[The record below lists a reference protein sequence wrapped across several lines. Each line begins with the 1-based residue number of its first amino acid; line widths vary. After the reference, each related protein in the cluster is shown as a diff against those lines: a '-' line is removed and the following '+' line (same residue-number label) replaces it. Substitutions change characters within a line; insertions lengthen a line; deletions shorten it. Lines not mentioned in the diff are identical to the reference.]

1 MAEPEIVMEH
11 LKKYFEITKG
21 VIKTKKSYVKAV
33 DDITLTINKG
43 EIVGL
48 VGESGSGKTTLA
60 RVILNLTSATG
71 GKVLFNNIDVAHANK
86 QEKKQLHTEVSVVF
100 QDPASNLNPRQT
112 VESSIM
118 RPLVIHGMSKEEAK
132 QKAIDTLQMV
142 KMDERYLYSYPHQL
156 SGGQLQRIAV
166 ARALAM
172 NPKVMILDEPT
183 SALDVS
189 VQAQILNL
197 LLDLQDKLGLTYL
210 VITHDLN
217 VIRYISDKIAVMYLG
232 KLVEYG
238 QTEEVINNSKHPY
251 TKGLMAASPILDPHL
266 RDRKQ
271 YIMAGE
277 PGSMINL
284 PTGCHFNPRCPY
296 ATDRCRTEAPHSY
309 MLPNGHIVA
318 CHLCES
324 EAVGIVQN
332 DTSDPIE
339 QKHKKNRRK
348 KEN

>member
-1 MAEPEIVMEH
+1 MGEPEIEMMH

-21 VIKTKKSYVKAV
+21 VIKTQKSYVKAV

-71 GKVLFNNIDVAHANK
+71 GKVIFNNIDVAHANR
-86 QEKKQLHTEVSVVF
+86 QEKKELHTEVSVVF

-118 RPLVIHGMSKEEAK
+118 RPLVIHGMSKAEAK
-132 QKAIDTLQMV
+132 QKAVETLQMV

-166 ARALAM
+166 ARALAI

-217 VIRYISDKIAVMYLG
+217 VIRYISDKTAVMYLG

-238 QTEEVINNSKHPY
+238 PTEEVISNSKHPY

-284 PTGCHFNPRCPY
+284 PKGCHFNPRCPY
-296 ATDRCRTEAPHSY
+296 ATDRCRAEAPHSY
-309 MLPNGHIVA
+309 ILPNGHVVA

-324 EAVGIVQN
+324 EAVGVVQN
-332 DTSDPIE
+332 DTSDIDE
-339 QKHKKNRRK
+339 QKHNRSRK
-348 KEN
+348 K